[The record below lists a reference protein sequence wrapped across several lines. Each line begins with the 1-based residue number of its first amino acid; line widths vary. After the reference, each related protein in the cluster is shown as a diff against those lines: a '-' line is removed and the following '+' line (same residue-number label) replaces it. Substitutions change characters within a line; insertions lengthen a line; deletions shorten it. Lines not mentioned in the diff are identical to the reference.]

1 MALADA
7 AKAARDF
14 EPKLITI
21 FGEID
26 AVLQRHGIAMKV
38 QELRLSSGGA
48 AALLHAAHP
57 TTAKKVTCKPCCV
70 ASGDDGVTCGVCC
83 KWTGNP

>member
-1 MALADA
+1 MTLADA
-7 AKAARDF
+7 AKVSRDF
-14 EPKLITI
+14 KPKLITI

-26 AVLQRHGIAMKV
+26 AVLQRHGIAIKV
-38 QELRLSSGGA
+38 PELRLSSGGA
-48 AALLHAAHP
+48 EALLQAAHP
-57 TTAKKVTCKPCCV
+57 TTAKKVTCKPSCV

>member
-1 MALADA
+1 MALVDA
-7 AKAARDF
+7 AKVALDF
-14 EPKLITI
+14 EPKLLTI
-21 FGEID
+21 FAEFN
-26 AVLQRHGIAMKV
+26 AVLQRHGVPMKV

-48 AALLHAAHP
+48 EALLHAAHSA
-57 TTAKKVTCKPCCV
+57 TAKVTCKPCCV